1 MEDFKNFKMFFSG
14 PVKVANCGY
23 CHFPFP
29 MERPNSVYCCS
40 SCAAKAKKLQDKEA
54 FKKYIKNPKNRFKHK
69 IRLQTLALYRKGKIE
84 KTPCIFCGEEKTE
97 FHHTSYRS
105 PESVVC
111 VCKKHHEL
119 VHSKL

>member
-1 MEDFKNFKMFFSG
+1 MKKFHTFVG
-14 PVKVANCGY
+14 PFETVICGY
-23 CHFPFP
+23 CHDIFPK
-29 MERPNSVYCCS
+29 ERPNSVYCCS
-40 SCAAKAKKLQDKEA
+40 ECAEKAKKKQDAEA
-54 FKKYIKNPKNRFKHK
+54 FKKYIRDPKNRFKHK
-69 IRLQTLALYRKGKIE
+69 IRLKTLALFRNGKIE

-105 PESVVC
+105 PEAVVC